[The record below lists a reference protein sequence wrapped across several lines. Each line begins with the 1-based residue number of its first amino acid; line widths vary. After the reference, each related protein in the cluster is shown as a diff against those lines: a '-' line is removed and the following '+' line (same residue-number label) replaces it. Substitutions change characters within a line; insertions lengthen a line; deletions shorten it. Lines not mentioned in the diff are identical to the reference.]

1 MKKTRK
7 TYSLEF
13 KLRAVSLSEE
23 RGSVLHVAQELG
35 IGKESLQQWKKL
47 YREGKLVKQKQN
59 SSDVTRDELVR
70 LRKELEDV
78 KLERDIL
85 KKAVSIFSK
94 SDR

>member
-47 YREGKLVKQKQN
+47 YREGKLIQQKQS

-70 LRKELEDV
+70 LRKELEEV

>member
-23 RGSVLHVAQELG
+23 RGSVLHVAQDLG

-47 YREGKLVKQKQN
+47 YREGKLIQQKQS

-70 LRKELEDV
+70 LRKELEEV

>member
-47 YREGKLVKQKQN
+47 YR
-59 SSDVTRDELVR
+59 
-70 LRKELEDV
+70 
-78 KLERDIL
+78 
-85 KKAVSIFSK
+85 
-94 SDR
+94 